1 MLTGGAFHSAILCA
15 LTLGA
20 NLRPVRLRRYLT
32 IQDVADKIGTGPRAV
47 ADTEKGKSS
56 TGIVVDVALF

>member
-20 NLRPVRLRRYLT
+20 NLRTARLRRNLT
-32 IQDVADKIGTGPRAV
+32 IQDVADKIGKGPRAL
-47 ADTEKGKSS
+47 ANTEKGKSS
-56 TGIVVDVALF
+56 GIVVEVALF